1 MMQLTEQELNNGR
14 LKPETL
20 HDAIHLMQTKGYIL
34 CEGLLPADFVTTLHS
49 TFMARLE
56 AHIQQL
62 PANRGAN
69 RYQMHLP
76 FESPFNDPQII
87 TNPFI
92 LPIVEALIGTDC
104 ICHYFASDTA
114 LPGSEYQTTHWD
126 VQPLFPETKQNALP
140 PYSLVLN
147 IPLVD
152 VHEENGPLEI
162 WPDGTHLLHG
172 HPAITEVAPLMHSE
186 TVLMPAGTLLLR
198 DSRMWHR
205 GTPNRS
211 DASRP
216 NIALIYS
223 RPWLKLRYPPIDIAQ
238 ATFDALSKQAQHLFR
253 MENIR

>member
-1 MMQLTEQELNNGR
+1 MQLMKQELEDGR
-14 LKPETL
+14 LQPETL
-20 HDAIHLMQTKGYIL
+20 RLAIHLMQTKGYVL
-34 CEGLLPADFVTTLHS
+34 FEGLLPGDLVATLH
-49 TFMARLE
+49 TAFIARLQ

-62 PANRGAN
+62 PPNRGTN

-76 FESPFNDPQII
+76 FERPFNDPQIV
-87 TNPFI
+87 TNSFI
-92 LPIVEALIGTDC
+92 LPIVEALIGIDG

-114 LPGSEYQTTHWD
+114 LPGSEYQVTHWD
-126 VQPLFPETKQNALP
+126 VQPLFPETDQNAVP

-162 WPDGTHLLHG
+162 WPDGTHSLHG
-172 HPAITEVAPLMHSE
+172 HPAIAEVAPLMHSE

-211 DASRP
+211 DTARP
-216 NIALIYS
+216 NMALIYS
-223 RPWLKLRYPPIDIAQ
+223 RPWLKLRYPPIDIPQ
-238 ATFDALSKQAQHLFR
+238 AAFDSLSQQAQHLFR
-253 MENIR
+253 MENIV

>member
-1 MMQLTEQELNNGR
+1 MKLTEQELSNGR
-14 LKPETL
+14 LQAETL
-20 HDAIHLMQTKGYIL
+20 QNAIHLMQTKGYVL
-34 CEGLLPADFVTTLHS
+34 FEGLLSADFVSALYTA
-49 TFMARLE
+49 FMARLQ

-76 FESPFNDPQII
+76 FERPFNDPQII
-87 TNPFI
+87 ISPFI
-92 LPIVEALIGTDC
+92 LPIVEALIGGDS

-114 LPGSEYQTTHWD
+114 LPGSEYQATHWD
-126 VQPLFPETKQNALP
+126 VQPLFPETDQNALP

-152 VHEENGPLEI
+152 VNEKNGPLEI

-172 HPAITEVAPLMHSE
+172 HPAIAEVAPLMHSE
-186 TVLMPAGTLLLR
+186 EVLMPAGTLLLR

-211 DASRP
+211 DAARP

-223 RPWLKLRYPPIDIAQ
+223 RPWLKLRYPPIDIPQ
-238 ATFDALSKQAQHLFR
+238 DTFDSLSKQAQHLFR
-253 MENIR
+253 MEHIG